1 MGIDPSGKIE
11 TCFDLELVHRKPD
24 SSNSRVKFKM
34 TDAKFETFWTA
45 LNQCPYDLPEEIK
58 PFLKKAVQDAGFY
71 TSQTVVTGGGGG
83 GTAVATA
90 TKVKKL
96 SGYNLYM
103 REKMAELKTQ
113 NVPSG
118 ERMTK
123 VSQMWKTC
131 KQEEKD
137 AYKSKAGALV
147 PVAAK
152 ASKATKAATG
162 GPKKL
167 SGYQLYVR
175 ETMPTV
181 KVDASIAAK
190 ERMGAIGKLWKA
202 LSADKQAEW
211 KVKAEKA

>member
-1 MGIDPSGKIE
+1 
-11 TCFDLELVHRKPD
+11 
-24 SSNSRVKFKM
+24 M

-45 LNQCPYDLPEEIK
+45 LNQCPYDLPAEIK
-58 PFLKKAVQDAGFY
+58 PFLQKAVQDAGFY
-71 TSQTVVTGGGGG
+71 TTQTVVTGG

-123 VSQMWKTC
+123 VSTMWKAL
-131 KQEEKD
+131 KDEEK
-137 AYKSKAGALV
+137 AAWKVKAGALV

-202 LSADKQAEW
+202 LSDDKKAEW